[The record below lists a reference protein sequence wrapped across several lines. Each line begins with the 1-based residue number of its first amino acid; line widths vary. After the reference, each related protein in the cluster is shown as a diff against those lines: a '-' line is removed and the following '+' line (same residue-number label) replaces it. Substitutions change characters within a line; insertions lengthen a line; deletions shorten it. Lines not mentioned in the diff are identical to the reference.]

1 MRSRFSLPLP
11 RGPARSRQ
19 HEVLRPLARRTAVPK
34 PPEMARALATRGYS
48 LDSPLRDR
56 ESGRGAGLL
65 AEGEGPGSSLSQGHL
80 LETAGV
86 EVAGL
91 KVGS

>member
-1 MRSRFSLPLP
+1 MIELML
-11 RGPARSRQ
+11 
-19 HEVLRPLARRTAVPK
+19 
-34 PPEMARALATRGYS
+34 YS

>member
-1 MRSRFSLPLP
+1 MLE
-11 RGPARSRQ
+11 PAQPMGGGS
-19 HEVLRPLARRTAVPK
+19 A
-34 PPEMARALATRGYS
+34 YS